1 MKKIRI
7 ECGGGGGYSRG
18 KTIECGGGKRQE
30 RRGIIRC
37 LQWTMKG
44 EGNRTCI
51 MLLLS
56 NLESRMSFCSFLRQH
71 ESTKNLFFVFS
82 QPIKTQD
89 IHRPGNSQITCQTNF
104 KNHLTIA
111 HDLKIPLYF
120 IHEMKTKCFDVC
132 GVNKDFKIKRRDRY
146 ENVEKTGLISN
157 VNVKV

>member
-1 MKKIRI
+1 MERKCGSGGGGVKKIRI

-18 KTIECGGGKRQE
+18 KIIECGGGKRQE

-56 NLESRMSFCSFLRQH
+56 NLESRMSLCSFLRQH
-71 ESTKNLFFVFS
+71 ESTKKLFFVFS

-89 IHRPGNSQITCQTNF
+89 IHRPGNNQKTCQT
-104 KNHLTIA
+104 
-111 HDLKIPLYF
+111 D
-120 IHEMKTKCFDVC
+120 
-132 GVNKDFKIKRRDRY
+132 
-146 ENVEKTGLISN
+146 
-157 VNVKV
+157 